1 MTEFIDFLNKQ
12 MVPIIALIITIIA
25 LFKGWVKPRQ
35 AIFDQREK
43 LSKHS
48 YEMYKISND
57 ESLKN
62 LALEYGYAA
71 ITKDDFL
78 SLEQRKALVN
88 SKDPVKDID
97 VFSSCRY
104 LLNIKINPLSFE
116 WKLKRYNRKVYL
128 NFARTCRVLLYGLG
142 CFIFTLPITY
152 DRFFPSMIIEMETVP
167 SIAKGWLVICCIL
180 VGGWIAGLNL
190 LSGRRLTQAK
200 NLIERHNLEN
210 E

>member
-1 MTEFIDFLNKQ
+1 VTEFIDFLNKQ
-12 MVPIIALIITIIA
+12 MLPIIALIITIIA

-62 LALEYGYAA
+62 LAVEYGYAA

-78 SLEQRKALVN
+78 TLEQRKALVN

-97 VFSSCRY
+97 VFSTCRY

-116 WKLKRYNRKVYL
+116 WKMKRYNSKFYL
-128 NFARTCRVLLYGLG
+128 NFARTCRVVLYGIG
-142 CFIFTLPITY
+142 CFIFTFPITY
-152 DRFFPSMIIEMETVP
+152 STFFPYLFMKIEAMPNIT
-167 SIAKGWLVICCIL
+167 KGWLVVYCI
-180 VGGWIAGLNL
+180 VIGGALAWGNLNAGRKLTIA
-190 LSGRRLTQAK
+190 SRLIKSHKANQ
-200 NLIERHNLEN
+200 I
-210 E
+210 

>member
-12 MVPIIALIITIIA
+12 MLPIIALIITIIG

-62 LALEYGYAA
+62 LAVEYGYAA

-78 SLEQRKALVN
+78 TLDQRKALVN

-116 WKLKRYNRKVYL
+116 WKLKRYNNRLYL
-128 NFARTCRVLLYGLG
+128 IFARTCRVVLYGFG
-142 CFIFTLPITY
+142 CFIFTFPITY
-152 DRFFPSMIIEMETVP
+152 DKFFPSMIIKMETVP
-167 SIAKGWLVICCIL
+167 SITKGWLVIYCIL
-180 VGGWIAGLNL
+180 VGGWIAGVNL

-200 NLIERHNLEN
+200 NLIERHNLASE
-210 E
+210 